1 MPRLSRDEAFR
12 TIDAFDDFIHD
23 LVGQDVVIHR
33 MPGRFTVELLGKR
46 SVQPKRLNDEQVQE
60 EPCTT

>member
-1 MPRLSRDEAFR
+1 MPRLTRDEAMR
-12 TIDAFDDFIHD
+12 QIDAFDEFIHD

-46 SVQPKRLNDEQVQE
+46 SQPARLNNQE
-60 EPCTT
+60 EDNDEK